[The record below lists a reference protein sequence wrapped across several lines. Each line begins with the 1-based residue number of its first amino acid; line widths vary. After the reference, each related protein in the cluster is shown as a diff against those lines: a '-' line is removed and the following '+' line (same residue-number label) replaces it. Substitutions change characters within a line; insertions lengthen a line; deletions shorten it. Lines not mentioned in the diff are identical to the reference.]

1 MAKSNATKRNARP
14 ELSFSNNEGEEDW
27 SRPYV
32 SRYNPGQRFMITV
45 TKKEQDESPGID
57 LIEFKRKRSSE
68 ICVTAI
74 DRGPSYETGRFI
86 YIFKAGC

>member
-1 MAKSNATKRNARP
+1 MMCVNIIPFDKHP
-14 ELSFSNNEGEEDW
+14 DSFSNNEGEEDW

-68 ICVTAI
+68 ICVTAV